1 MAIFPINN
9 FQDISEFHF
18 KIDDIATSFN
28 YPIKCMDMD
37 KPSLWRLIELYKLWQ
52 IKLNSYFEESG

>member
-1 MAIFPINN
+1 
-9 FQDISEFHF
+9 
-18 KIDDIATSFN
+18 
-28 YPIKCMDMD
+28 MDMD